1 MDEGFRAIDIV
12 TGDSVCVALSNDG
25 QLRVW
30 GSFRVSHPH
39 FSHPIYLTEHQA
51 SDGLLGFDGKPGSPK
66 IQYTPMSIP
75 ILAKQKYV
83 QVSCGVDHVLGL
95 STQGHVW
102 VWGNG
107 QMGQLGRK
115 IIERRKINGLSPERL
130 ALRRIRLIGTGSYHS
145 FAVDAKGVVWAWG
158 QNTFQQTGIDPDE
171 EVDQSII
178 WEPTEVKS
186 LNPKALG
193 MGRQVVQISGGDFH
207 TLFRIS
213 DGSVYACGRCDDGQL
228 GFGPAHPSMVQKLK
242 DEDRLNK
249 DRTEEREKQRKQEE
263 KKRRKSGQEVI
274 KQEAE
279 STTDGSPNGPTPIVI
294 DCISKPALIDFPCG
308 DKIAHIS
315 ASERHNLAVSS
326 DGKVYSWGLG
336 LTCQLGLGKKPKSES
351 ATEPQKPPG
360 AIESSPT
367 PTQVSSQQLN
377 GWKVR
382 SASAGG
388 QHCVLLAQKE
398 GGA

>member
-1 MDEGFRAIDIV
+1 MADPNKPGDVLDSDELECSPGLVTSLVDEGFRAIDIV

-193 MGRQVVQISGGDFH
+193 MG
-207 TLFRIS
+207 
-213 DGSVYACGRCDDGQL
+213 A
-228 GFGPAHPSMVQKLK
+228 
-242 DEDRLNK
+242 
-249 DRTEEREKQRKQEE
+249 
-263 KKRRKSGQEVI
+263 
-274 KQEAE
+274 
-279 STTDGSPNGPTPIVI
+279 
-294 DCISKPALIDFPCG
+294 
-308 DKIAHIS
+308 
-315 ASERHNLAVSS
+315 
-326 DGKVYSWGLG
+326 
-336 LTCQLGLGKKPKSES
+336 
-351 ATEPQKPPG
+351 
-360 AIESSPT
+360 
-367 PTQVSSQQLN
+367 
-377 GWKVR
+377 
-382 SASAGG
+382 AGG
-388 QHCVLLAQKE
+388 SNLRRRLPYLIPDQRRQRLRLWTL
-398 GGA
+398 